1 MGQHK
6 WNIPKPVLY
15 RLNDAI
21 ADKGMTPESLARE
34 MDMLGSNLRMYLNGD
49 ICMNFMRFRQ
59 ICEILGVSADW
70 ILFGKK

>member
-6 WNIPKPVLY
+6 WDIPKPVLY

-21 ADKGMTPESLARE
+21 ADKGMTPESLARA
-34 MDMLGSNLRMYLNGD
+34 MDMQSSNLRMYLNGS
-49 ICMNFMRFRQ
+49 ICMNFMRFWQ
-59 ICEILGVSADW
+59 ICDILEVSADW